1 MVWPTH
7 PEMGVSWLSVA
18 RTTVSVMVDRL
29 ASVNSPHTP
38 GCQHPARRRRTI
50 SPATRR
56 QPTTC
61 CSRAC
66 DGEDVNMKP
75 KAPRARQG
83 RGGTRWE
90 DFFRASQRAGLP
102 TRARRSTTL
111 RVRMDHRCFTR
122 AMRRTNHA
130 ASPRV
135 VERGV
140 APTQMPA
147 PYPEEQTKRQA
158 WSRCGAAEPF
168 PHPLDD
174 RSPKPRG
181 AWFENPPSAF
191 VRFRQSSNVNQP
203 RVGCEAVG

>member
-1 MVWPTH
+1 
-7 PEMGVSWLSVA
+7 MGVSWLSVA

-158 WSRCGAAEPF
+158 GVGAE
-168 PHPLDD
+168 
-174 RSPKPRG
+174 
-181 AWFENPPSAF
+181 
-191 VRFRQSSNVNQP
+191 RQSPSRIPLMTGP
-203 RVGCEAVG
+203 RNPGALGLKTHQVLSFASVKVQTSTNLASGVKQSDEM